1 MFPCLTVVTI
11 AGCDTTRNVYRSS
24 TSKKNFLDVKAVT
37 LSHCGCTQIFVAYI
51 KDGKKEFDLFYD
63 DNIAR
68 KTIYKYNNTRKTPQK
83 LVLLATNKDDF
94 TTPFDSLDTKIFS
107 LIDSVIIYKRGRVYP
122 LRRTQYRGY
131 INDPYFSH

>member
-1 MFPCLTVVTI
+1 MIQQEMFI
-11 AGCDTTRNVYRSS
+11 SS

-37 LSHCGCTQIFVAYI
+37 LSHCGCTQIFCY
-51 KDGKKEFDLFYD
+51 KDGKNLIFYEG
-63 DNIAR
+63 DNLAR